1 MSKAEIE
8 ALKGEIE
15 AKRKA
20 KADGELENAGCA
32 PTGKLLIKNRRVLK
46 GHFAKIYAM
55 HWAESPQCKNN
66 LVSASQDG
74 KLIVWNAFTTN
85 KVHPGPCLRRPHPVK
100 AVTDLTGCIGA
111 ICAAVVDGGERP
123 PDEVARS
130 VGLAGRRTWGGRR
143 GPGFG

>member
-74 KLIVWNAFTTN
+74 Q
-85 KVHPGPCLRRPHPVK
+85 GRS
-100 AVTDLTGCIGA
+100 
-111 ICAAVVDGGERP
+111 AAVWRGRLGAVP
-123 PDEVARS
+123 AAAPLSTARFS
-130 VGLAGRRTWGGRR
+130 SMRIAS
-143 GPGFG
+143 